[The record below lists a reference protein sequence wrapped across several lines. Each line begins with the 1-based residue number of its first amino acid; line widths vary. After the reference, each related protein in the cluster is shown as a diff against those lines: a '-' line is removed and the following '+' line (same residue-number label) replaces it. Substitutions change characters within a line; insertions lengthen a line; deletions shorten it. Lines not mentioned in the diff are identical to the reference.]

1 MPGIAARTH
10 WVICTATEK
19 NAPDRVRER
28 RRAGRRA
35 RPHDIEPG
43 PGIRT
48 KLTALNDHEDSAAEN
63 RGKHSSR
70 NETLRRKWEI
80 SDRIS

>member
-63 RGKHSSR
+63 RGKPR
-70 NETLRRKWEI
+70 QTLRETKTLRRK
-80 SDRIS
+80 